1 MIRDSFLKEDWSR
14 LGLKDWLLPNAGRQ
28 KYNSVFC
35 YSVVC
40 EPMEME
46 MFISV
51 AVWSFQKE
59 RCQDTVSSPKIA
71 FCRHWEPEF
80 RKVKNKKQNIFTSF
94 SNSG

>member
-71 FCRHWEPEF
+71 FCRHWELVKAGMAVRGFIPED
-80 RKVKNKKQNIFTSF
+80 
-94 SNSG
+94 